1 MSTGQEFY
9 FNFVFQEIK
18 KKKMKFNSPLFSLTL
33 YLFKDFIPL
42 ELKHTVC
49 VYLAVLGDD

>member
-1 MSTGQEFY
+1 ME
-9 FNFVFQEIK
+9 
-18 KKKMKFNSPLFSLTL
+18 FNSSLFSLTL

-49 VYLAVLGDD
+49 VYLAVLGDH